1 MNIISSTPTMYELA
15 AYHPDPAFR
24 SLLSRLLAAISCDG
38 EFDPGELLRLVII
51 DPGDTLEAV
60 NTSLGYTLT
69 PDWEAC
75 DREGDFWVLTYVT
88 SDWGEGLL
96 VFIPDHPD
104 LDTAFLCLVSEM
116 PESP

>member
-1 MNIISSTPTMYELA
+1 MHIIQSSVAMFDMVAQHT
-15 AYHPDPAFR
+15 DPACR
-24 SLLSRLLAAISCDG
+24 RLLSKLLVSISCDG

-60 NTSLGYTLT
+60 TAQLDFTLS

-75 DREGDFWVLTYVT
+75 EREGGWYALTYVL

-96 VFIPDHPD
+96 IFIPDQPD
-104 LDTAFLCLVSEM
+104 IDPAFLRLVSEM

>member
-1 MNIISSTPTMYELA
+1 MNLISSSPALA
-15 AYHPDPAFR
+15 DLEANHTDPAFR

-38 EFDPGELLRLVII
+38 EFDPAELVRLVVIE
-51 DPGDTLEAV
+51 PGDTLEAV
-60 NTSLGYTLT
+60 TAQLDFTLT

-75 DREGDFWVLTYVT
+75 DREGGYYALTFVV

-96 VFIPDHPD
+96 VFIPDRPD
-104 LDTAFLCLVSEM
+104 IDPAFLRLVSEM